1 MILREGV
8 EMRWKKYCVE
18 MDVTGIT
25 RKSVAEILSK
35 QFQTASVFDLQNNGY
50 HVQDQDGR
58 IWRVLPSDDIKA
70 ERNNGEKVVGAN
82 YMYQVRL
89 LSPFLYENEFPA
101 LEKVIQQLELEGA
114 MVNDST
120 KMNVVLDLGCLEN
133 TERYQT
139 NLQNLYES
147 KGELFQKAL
156 DITFSEVAEH
166 KKLENKNMLS
176 FPYFKSTLHQKEL
189 LGYIQFAQAVSN
201 YAENNKTVSQKKN
214 QNQNDK
220 FMMRTWLVRAGMV
233 GEEYKFARKML
244 TQGLEGN
251 SAWQKKVEVE
261 GVQAEQTENTTQV
274 PMDLEETNNS
284 MDMEM

>member
-18 MDVTGIT
+18 MDMTGIT

-35 QFQTASVFDLQNNGY
+35 QFQTASVFDLQKNGY
-50 HVQDQDGR
+50 HVQDYDGR
-58 IWRVLPSDDIKA
+58 TWRVLPSDDIKA
-70 ERNNGEKVVGAN
+70 ERNHGEKVVGAN

-120 KMNVVLDLGCLEN
+120 KMNVVLDIGCLEN
-133 TERYQT
+133 AERYQT

-147 KGELFQKAL
+147 KGELFQRAL
-156 DITFSEVAEH
+156 GVGFEQVAEYTSI
-166 KKLENKNMLS
+166 ESREAVS

-189 LGYIQFAQAVSN
+189 LGCIQFAQVVSN

-251 SAWQKKVEVE
+251 SAWQKKVQV
-261 GVQAEQTENTTQV
+261 EQTENTTQAT
-274 PMDLEETNNS
+274 MDLEESDNS
-284 MDMEM
+284 MDMKM